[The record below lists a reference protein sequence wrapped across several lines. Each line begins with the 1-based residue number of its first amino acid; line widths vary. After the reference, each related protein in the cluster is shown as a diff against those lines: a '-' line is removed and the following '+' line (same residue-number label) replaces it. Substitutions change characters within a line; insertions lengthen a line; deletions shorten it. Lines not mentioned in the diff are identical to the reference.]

1 LRPPARA
8 NHGLQ
13 SERRRL
19 RAEHGSHA
27 IENTGDVDLVF
38 LGCGVELS
46 APVAEGHIENDTE
59 LNFRCIRGREPAGRG
74 RNDVGEAV
82 SGDKS
87 EVGTHSQKRGPDEA
101 LPHAAHDSLLITL
114 SIATQLLLNLTTCV
128 RGPINYLLCSRFCS
142 IFGCLAV
149 PFTAMETTV
158 PEPLRRKNGIS
169 GFNRKDF
176 HPVTA

>member
-1 LRPPARA
+1 
-8 NHGLQ
+8 
-13 SERRRL
+13 
-19 RAEHGSHA
+19 
-27 IENTGDVDLVF
+27 
-38 LGCGVELS
+38 
-46 APVAEGHIENDTE
+46 

-128 RGPINYLLCSRFCS
+128 RGPIKL
-142 IFGCLAV
+142 LAV
-149 PFTAMETTV
+149 QQILLY
-158 PEPLRRKNGIS
+158 LRLPCRTFYRYGNDG
-169 GFNRKDF
+169 
-176 HPVTA
+176 A